1 MINIKDLDKKFW
13 TKTLNETQLY
23 VERTTMNRE
32 SVYEQL
38 KIDEGVV
45 ISDMRHLVSGI
56 WLRKVTRSTE
66 VRSELPSQKKELES
80 ASNQTSTR
88 RSQSV
93 TLYTEKGHLQTTQLQ
108 SRKSWST

>member
-1 MINIKDLDKKFW
+1 
-13 TKTLNETQLY
+13 
-23 VERTTMNRE
+23 MNRE

-45 ISDMRHLVSGI
+45 YELYNDHLGYATFGVGI

-80 ASNQTSTR
+80 ALNQTSTR